1 MNLKSDNKEDIKK
14 KIAEKD
20 KAKLEF
26 KRKLTDIMQ
35 RYGLDF
41 DVDLLDDN
49 SIDKIKFYNLKY
61 KNIAR
66 DVSLVYDN
74 KNNYYGA
81 YIYTINKDKTM
92 DDENYIVKRNYFN
105 KTYKLNLVIQEVRQE
120 NELYREKLE
129 EIEKKYNE
137 ETKSFNGLEKE
148 LKTNTDTKNN

>member
-14 KIAEKD
+14 KIQEQD

-66 DVSLVYDN
+66 DVTLVYDN
-74 KNNYYGA
+74 
-81 YIYTINKDKTM
+81 
-92 DDENYIVKRNYFN
+92 
-105 KTYKLNLVIQEVRQE
+105 
-120 NELYREKLE
+120 
-129 EIEKKYNE
+129 
-137 ETKSFNGLEKE
+137 
-148 LKTNTDTKNN
+148 